1 MRTSKWSLHS
11 IFVTIQYSRYTPLAH
26 THPEWKC
33 KKAKM
38 ENAHFSRWFFNP
50 RQSERSSEQVWMWR
64 ILLLGMLF
72 VCLQFIIFF
81 SFLLPSASARSYSF
95 SFAVFQML
103 CIYVGTR
110 YVPGY
115 VKCDVFVSTLS
126 LRRKHNRRNCG
137 IQCHCQHVFSAFSS
151 SSFSFLF
158 DFHNI
163 YGIFLVIA
171 VVDAVV
177 CVCMCE
183 RAACVFL
190 SIYLQITSSMC
201 TESV

>member
-1 MRTSKWSLHS
+1 
-11 IFVTIQYSRYTPLAH
+11 
-26 THPEWKC
+26 
-33 KKAKM
+33 M

-137 IQCHCQHVFSAFSS
+137 IQCHCQHVFFLLFLLLLSHFYSISIIFMVYFLSSPLSMPSSAC
-151 SSFSFLF
+151 
-158 DFHNI
+158 
-163 YGIFLVIA
+163 
-171 VVDAVV
+171 V
-177 CVCMCE
+177 CVSAL
-183 RAACVFL
+183 RAYFCLFICKLLLVCAQRACKRNANARARHIV
-190 SIYLQITSSMC
+190 
-201 TESV
+201 